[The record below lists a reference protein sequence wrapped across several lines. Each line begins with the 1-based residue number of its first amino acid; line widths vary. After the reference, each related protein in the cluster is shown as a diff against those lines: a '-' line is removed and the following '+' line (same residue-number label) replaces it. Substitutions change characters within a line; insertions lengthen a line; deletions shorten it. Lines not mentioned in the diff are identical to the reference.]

1 MALVITFYAFTTRG
15 KNKMGLE
22 IGRMRLLEMSP
33 RKVVICPWHALKAH
47 STAVV
52 SILFPVSGWAGSVGL
67 GENHAKKA
75 TQRTMMLK
83 R

>member
-1 MALVITFYAFTTRG
+1 MPLFCLVLQKFNQLEKYIIGDHSLDVALVITFYAFTTRG
-15 KNKMGLE
+15 KKKMGLE

-52 SILFPVSGWAGSVGL
+52 
-67 GENHAKKA
+67 
-75 TQRTMMLK
+75 
-83 R
+83 